1 MLEQVTEFVYL
12 GGTITEDGRCTKD
25 IKRRIGLACAMF
37 GRLSKMWKT
46 DSISTRTKMKLYG
59 ALVMPVLLYG
69 LECWCLHRED
79 ERRLLVAEMS
89 WLRRI
94 LGRSRRERIR
104 NEKTREDL
112 GVKETVIDKIRKRR
126 LTWFGH
132 VTRMDVRRLPAAALH
147 GNVEGVRSRGRQ
159 QKIWMDNIRED
170 LMAKNMDMRS
180 AMDNIRDRAN
190 NYWRRHI
197 KASSLAQNA

>member
-1 MLEQVTEFVYL
+1 
-12 GGTITEDGRCTKD
+12 
-25 IKRRIGLACAMF
+25 MF

-69 LECWCLHRED
+69 SECWCLRRED

-132 VTRMDVRRLPAAALH
+132 VARMDDRRLPSAALH
-147 GNVEGVRSRGRQ
+147 GNVEEVRSRGRQ
-159 QKIWMDNIRED
+159 PKIWMDNIRED

-180 AMDNIRDRAN
+180 ATDNIRDRAN
-190 NYWRRHI
+190 WRRHI